1 MDSPALA
8 HKQLSFWGAHEWG
21 DTVATASQPNGQG
34 WSARSGR
41 DPGKSGSHV
50 YKPNTGREPP
60 LRRRK
65 WRGAQAVEKSLYV
78 DLVGDPYRKPTL
90 VGRGKYP
97 EVDERSSVKELG
109 KLTP

>member
-1 MDSPALA
+1 MDRGGRPAA
-8 HKQLSFWGAHEWG
+8 GVTQA
-21 DTVATASQPNGQG
+21 N
-34 WSARSGR
+34 
-41 DPGKSGSHV
+41 PGHIS
-50 YKPNTGREPP
+50 KPNTGREPP

-90 VGRGKYP
+90 VGRGKDP